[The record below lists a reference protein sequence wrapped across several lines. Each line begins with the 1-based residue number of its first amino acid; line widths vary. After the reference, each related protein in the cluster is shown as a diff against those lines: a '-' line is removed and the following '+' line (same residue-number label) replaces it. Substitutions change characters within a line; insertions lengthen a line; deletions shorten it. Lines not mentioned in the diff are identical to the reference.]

1 MTCFWETEYGRH
13 EGVWLLRLGHKGH
26 DHFWLA
32 SPELLTLGGKSVS
45 THAEGVEVHRQKSWG
60 LPSMTS
66 INSLKLWMSHLG
78 TEPSSFS
85 QAFRWKQLWP
95 KSWLQPLMQD
105 LKSHCP
111 STLILIHWNCVRYC
125 LLLCKLMSLGAG
137 WLLYYAS
144 VNNIYTQNVKKIEE
158 HCFKSKKEYTGYCR
172 RETL

>member
-1 MTCFWETEYGRH
+1 MTTFG
-13 EGVWLLRLGHKGH
+13 LL
-26 DHFWLA
+26 
-32 SPELLTLGGKSVS
+32 LLNCSLWGKSVS

-60 LPSMTS
+60 LPSVTS
-66 INSLKLWMSHLG
+66 TNSLKLWMSHLG
-78 TEPSSFS
+78 TESSSFS

-125 LLLCKLMSLGAG
+125 LLLCKLTSLGAG

-144 VNNIYTQNVKKIEE
+144 VNNIYTQNVKKIEK
-158 HCFKSKKEYTGYCR
+158 HCFKSKKEYIFLLQMRNFSFSLFFFFAKYLVNSSITTF
-172 RETL
+172 EITSI